1 VAVAVTYLGQ
11 SLWVF
16 RGSGH
21 SLARLP
27 KFLVSVFAGLF
38 ANIGIMA
45 LAVHVFG
52 LNYLVGFAAALVIV
66 PIMTF
71 LVNKFWVFSR
81 GSA

>member
-1 VAVAVTYLGQ
+1 MAVTYLGQ

-16 RGSGH
+16 REFRH
-21 SLARLP
+21 SLARLR
-27 KFLVSVFAGLF
+27 KFLVSVFAGLL

-45 LAVHVFG
+45 LAVQVFG

-66 PIMTF
+66 PITTF
-71 LVNKFWVFSR
+71 LINKFWVFRR